1 MVEHLTSNRLAGIGE
16 YYFSQKLR
24 EVEKLNQ
31 MGKNILNLGIGSP
44 DLDPPEEVKK
54 ALINGLDDPNFH
66 RYQSYKGI
74 PELRSA
80 FANWYEKFYNVSLDP
95 ETEILPLMGSKE
107 GIMHI
112 CMAFLNPGDEV
123 LIPNPGYP
131 TYASAVK
138 LAGSTPRYYDLKE
151 QNDYL
156 PDFDALESS
165 DVSKV
170 KLMWVNY
177 PHMPTGTSA
186 TPEEFQKIR
195 SFCDKHGIILVN
207 DNPYSFTMTNKPV
220 SILDGKRQDEL
231 VLELNSLSK
240 SHNMSGWRIGSLNGN
255 AALIEKVLIFK
266 SNMDSGMFKP
276 VMYATIEALKLEQSW
291 YDSVNEKYNKR
302 RALVY
307 QIADKLGCEYRK
319 DQVGM
324 FVWARIPNGETSGEQ
339 FADKLLNEYS
349 LFVPPGMIFGNE
361 GDQYIR
367 FSLCSDPK
375 VFKEVLNRIDEL
387 N

>member
-1 MVEHLTSNRLAGIGE
+1 MVDHLTSHRLSGIGE
-16 YYFSQKLR
+16 YYFSKKLR
-24 EVEKLNQ
+24 EMDRLNQ
-31 MGKNILNLGIGSP
+31 EGKNVLNLGIGSP

-54 ALINGLDDPNFH
+54 ALVNGLNDPNFH

-74 PELRSA
+74 PELRSG
-80 FANWYEKFYNVSLDP
+80 FSDWYKKFYNVTLDP
-95 ETEILPLMGSKE
+95 DTEILPLMGSKE

-112 CMAFLNPGDEV
+112 CMAFLNEGDEV

-138 LAGSTPRYYDLKE
+138 LAGSTPNYYDLKE
-151 QNDYL
+151 ENDYL
-156 PDFDALESS
+156 PDLETLEST
-165 DVSKV
+165 DLSKV

-186 TPEEFQKIR
+186 NREVFQKIR
-195 SFCDKHGIILVN
+195 NFCSRHNIILVN
-207 DNPYSFTMTNKPV
+207 DNPYSFTMTEKPV
-220 SILDGKRQDEL
+220 SILENRDSNEL
-231 VLELNSLSK
+231 LLELNSLSK

-276 VMYATIEALKLEQSW
+276 VMYATVEALKLEQSW
-291 YDSVNEKYNKR
+291 YDSVNEKYNER
-302 RALVY
+302 RELVY
-307 QIADKLGCEYRK
+307 QIADKLGCTYRK

-324 FVWARIPNGETSGEQ
+324 FVWARIPKGEKSGEE
-339 FADKLLNEYS
+339 FADKLLNEYA
-349 LFVPPGMIFGNE
+349 LFVPPGMIFGKE
-361 GDQYIR
+361 GDQHIR

-375 VFKEVLNRIDEL
+375 IFKEVLKRID
-387 N
+387 

>member
-1 MVEHLTSNRLAGIGE
+1 MVEHLTSDRLAGIGE

-31 MGKNILNLGIGSP
+31 KGKNVLNLGIGSP
-44 DLDPPEEVKK
+44 DLDPPKEVKA
-54 ALINGLDDPNFH
+54 ALIDGLNDPHFH

-80 FANWYEKFYNVSLDP
+80 FSDWYKKFYNVSLDP
-95 ETEILPLMGSKE
+95 DTEILPLMGSKE

-138 LAGSTPRYYDLKE
+138 LAGSTPKYYDLKE
-151 QNDYL
+151 ENNYL
-156 PDFDALESS
+156 PDFATLEST
-165 DVSKV
+165 DLSKV

-186 TPEEFQKIR
+186 TFEVFLEIR
-195 SFCDKHGIILVN
+195 DFCSRHGIILVN
-207 DNPYSFTMTNKPV
+207 DNPYSFTMTDKPV
-220 SILDGKRQDEL
+220 SILDGRENGEL
-231 VLELNSLSK
+231 LLELNSLSK

-291 YDSVNEKYNKR
+291 YDSVNEKYNER
-302 RALVY
+302 RTLVY

-324 FVWARIPNGETSGEQ
+324 FVWARIPDGEISGEQ
-339 FADKLLNEYS
+339 YADKLLHEYS

-361 GDQYIR
+361 GDQHIR
-367 FSLCSDPK
+367 FSLCSDPEI
-375 VFKEVLNRIDEL
+375 FKEVLKRI
-387 N
+387 